1 MRRVT
6 AVFVAGVALA
16 ALAGSAAAG
25 RSATGAGSK
34 TLEGVVGD
42 LRAEETD
49 TREALSR
56 VMTELEQADARILA
70 RGRAYVKRA
79 RSGLMPVAGGLD
91 ALVDHASGLERL
103 RRALKRDQDL
113 QGRLIERRRELVR
126 QIVEVQRRRAPL
138 EEHQQTV
145 AGSQAAI
152 LAEKDR
158 SLAFDSAFSKSKKS
172 KKLKKS
178 AKSGASGASGKSGA
192 SGASGVYAASS
203 GSSADG
209 IADGD
214 GTGSFSGRR
223 GLLPLPVAGRAR
235 VRASKSGSGCRI
247 SARVGSPVRAV
258 HQGRVVFAG
267 PYRNL
272 GKAVILDHDGGYSTL
287 SAGLRDIRVA
297 VGETV
302 PPGTQLG
309 TLAGQK
315 STGKLYFEVRKG
327 EVPIASA
334 VWFGL

>member
-1 MRRVT
+1 MRRLPAVLVT
-6 AVFVAGVALA
+6 GIALA

-25 RSATGAGSK
+25 RSAIGAGSK

-42 LRAEETD
+42 LRAEEVD

-56 VMTELEQADARILA
+56 VMTQLEQADARILA

-113 QGRLIERRRELVR
+113 QGRLIERRLDLVR

-158 SLAFDSAFSKSKKS
+158 SLAFERAFLESKKS
-172 KKLKKS
+172 AKPEKS
-178 AKSGASGASGKSGA
+178 AKSGASATSAERDEHSGI
-192 SGASGVYAASS
+192 YAASS
-203 GSSADG
+203 GFLADGSAD
-209 IADGD
+209 A
-214 GTGSFSGRR
+214 TGSFSLRR
-223 GLLPLPVAGRAR
+223 GLLPLPIAGRAR
-235 VRASKSGSGCRI
+235 VRASKSGSGCGI

-302 PPGTQLG
+302 PVGTQLG

-327 EVPIASA
+327 EVPVASA
-334 VWFGL
+334 GWFGL